1 MNDVGGGA
9 PEPTAPSSK
18 DKGPQFLGWG
28 MKASPAFPVL
38 AMLIYA
44 ASATFDRGSNFASV
58 LASGVIVSGA
68 ALLVGTLL
76 GFLFGLPR
84 TIEKAGTESSLAS
97 NTNLDQISDWLTKIL
112 VGLGLVQLGKVEG
125 GIESIAEAA
134 APALGG
140 ASGSMTLAVGLLV
153 FSVIDGFLLGYLWT
167 RIVVS
172 ARLKEAADNLD
183 TVLKTSSPQPPPPAA
198 LPPPPA
204 Q

>member
-1 MNDVGGGA
+1 MGDDGGGEA
-9 PEPTAPSSK
+9 KPTAPPSS

-28 MKASPAFPVL
+28 MKASPAFPVI
-38 AMLIYA
+38 ATVIYA
-44 ASATFDRGSNFASV
+44 ASGTLGGDSNFGSV
-58 LASGVIVSGA
+58 VASGAIVSGA

-84 TIEKAGTESSLAS
+84 TIEKASTESSLTS

-112 VGLGLVQLGKVEG
+112 VGLGLVQLGKVES

-140 ASGSMTLAVGLLV
+140 TTGAMTFAVGLLV

-183 TVLKTSSPQPPPPAA
+183 TVLSKSSPQPPPPAA

-204 Q
+204 